1 MTFTK
6 CKYIIWVTKGKEG
19 GVNLETIKGIR
30 KSRNLMQKDVAK
42 KLGIEVSYLY
52 MIETGM
58 RNPSDKLKHKICD
71 LYGIDMNTLF
81 LALELTKCK

>member
-1 MTFTK
+1 
-6 CKYIIWVTKGKEG
+6 
-19 GVNLETIKGIR
+19 
-30 KSRNLMQKDVAK
+30 MQKDVAE

-58 RNPSDKLKHKICD
+58 RNPSDKLKHKICE

-81 LALELTKCK
+81 LALELTKCKK